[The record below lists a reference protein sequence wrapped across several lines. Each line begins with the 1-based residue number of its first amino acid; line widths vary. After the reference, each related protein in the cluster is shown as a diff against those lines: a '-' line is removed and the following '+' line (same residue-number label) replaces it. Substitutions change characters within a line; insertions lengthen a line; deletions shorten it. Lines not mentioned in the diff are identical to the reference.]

1 MELLIQCTIQIQH
14 NYRNQDHAIGYM
26 YYCEYAHLLKKRT
39 EHTCMSAIY
48 YNQGSD
54 IKVKQ
59 CKTIITFDTILESK
73 ILDTGDLL
81 ILSNL
86 QKPWTIA
93 CKDIS
98 RVFEI
103 GYSTYRILNRSEL
116 CECLLTTG
124 NYLLSYMNINCGN
137 TPEERDGYFTTYYS
151 FNKIVLDIITE
162 KFDIQVD
169 ENTRNQ
175 VALLHDDI
183 PGHDLPTIDFV
194 QTTTDQDEDISILE
208 EDNLQIYAH
217 LNNLL
222 VHMIDNQQTANFKSN
237 RDFNKNKEK
246 ISQYIEYSENWQVVS
261 VICSY
266 TVMPCDVLL
275 IVAMIVFLLKYHK
288 TMQVMLAAFLQINT
302 KNTGIQSVQA
312 DQIGRAYPPLFTLN
326 LPKEEE
332 IMDDLREI
340 TTMEYVVQVIM
351 IIVCIAIVLIIM
363 YFCCTKCRHTHTIFK
378 YCFPFL
384 LISHIVRT
392 SRRTDLFV
400 EVTNVTKGNGIWA
413 HFISTGYFPT
423 QVQLSRPIQ
432 KDDVQIETVCCIFK
446 RIRINWS
453 SINVTGVSGTMIT
466 MPDTA
471 YISIFMDND
480 LTYITEDHFKIKL
493 IARLLDQVYVIPSLM
508 FPPRYDD
515 VPPSAPQ
522 FPEHLH
528 SLLTHS

>member
-1 MELLIQCTIQIQH
+1 MQNNCNI
-14 NYRNQDHAIGYM
+14 
-26 YYCEYAHLLKKRT
+26 
-39 EHTCMSAIY
+39 
-48 YNQGSD
+48 
-54 IKVKQ
+54 
-59 CKTIITFDTILESK
+59 DTIPESK
-73 ILDTGDLL
+73 ILDAGDLL
-81 ILSNL
+81 ILLNL

-103 GYSTYRILNRSEL
+103 EYSTYRILNRSKL
-116 CECLLTTG
+116 CECSLTAG
-124 NYLLSYMNINCGN
+124 NYLLSYTNINCGN
-137 TPEERDGYFTTYYS
+137 APEARDGYFTTYYS
-151 FNKIVLDIITE
+151 FNKIVLDVITE

-169 ENTRNQ
+169 KNTKNQ
-175 VALLHDDI
+175 AALLHDDI
-183 PGHDLPTIDFV
+183 PGYDLPTIDFV

-208 EDNLQIYAH
+208 EDNLQIYAY
-217 LNNLL
+217 LNNVL
-222 VHMIDNQQTANFKSN
+222 VHMTDNQQTAIFKSN
-237 RDFNKNKEK
+237 QDFNKNKEK
-246 ISQYIEYSENWQVVS
+246 ISQYIKYTENWQVVS

-266 TVMPCDVLL
+266 TVMTCDVLL

-288 TMQVMLAAFLQINT
+288 AMQAMLAAFLQTNT

-312 DQIGRAYPPLFTLN
+312 DPIGRTYPPLFTLN
-326 LPKEEE
+326 PPKEKE

-363 YFCCTKCRHTHTIFK
+363 YFCCTKCRHTCSIFK

-384 LISHIVRT
+384 PISRIVRM

-432 KDDVQIETVCCIFK
+432 KDDVQIETFCCIFK

-453 SINVTGVSGTMIT
+453 NINVTGISGTMIT

-471 YISIFMDND
+471 YVSIFTDND
-480 LTYITEDHFKIKL
+480 LTHITEDHFEIKL
-493 IARLLDQVYVIPSLM
+493 IARLLDQMHVVQPPM
-508 FPPRYDD
+508 FPLRYDD
-515 VPPSAPQ
+515 ALPSAPQ